1 MLPLDTKRSK
11 NHFHKKCT
19 CFTSKKTKVAIFF
32 RKYFSKV
39 GHISS
44 DDSKKSYSK
53 ELKLAQS

>member
-19 CFTSKKTKVAIFF
+19 CFTSKKTKVAIF
-32 RKYFSKV
+32 K
-39 GHISS
+39 GHIPS